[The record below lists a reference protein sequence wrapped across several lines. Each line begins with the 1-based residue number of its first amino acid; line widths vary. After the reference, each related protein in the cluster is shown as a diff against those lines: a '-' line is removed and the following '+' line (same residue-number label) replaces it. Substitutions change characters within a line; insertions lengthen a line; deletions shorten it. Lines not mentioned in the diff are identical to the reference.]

1 MPKRNQTRRRNK
13 RGGFWSFDDV
23 STGASSVG
31 SDISSGAQS
40 AFSGISNSLSGVGSS
55 ISDWLSGKKTEQYGQ
70 TQNYGQQSQEQSFEG
85 QQYMGGR
92 KRRKRGGAP
101 AAPYNPAEIWLNQSK
116 YPQSVGGKR
125 TRHRGRKS
133 RRPRK

>member
-31 SDISSGAQS
+31 SDISRGAQS

-55 ISDWLSGKKTEQYGQ
+55 ISDWWSGKKTDQYGQ
-70 TQNYGQQSQEQSFEG
+70 AQGYAQAHGYAPAQGYGTT
-85 QQYMGGR
+85 MPGG
-92 KRRKRGGAP
+92 RKRGGAP

>member
-13 RGGFWSFDDV
+13 RGGFLGLDDV
-23 STGASSVG
+23 SMGASRVGSDVSSGFSSVG
-31 SDISSGAQS
+31 
-40 AFSGISNSLSGVGSS
+40 AFFSNLNP
-55 ISDWLSGKKTEQYGQ
+55 WKKTDP
-70 TQNYGQQSQEQSFEG
+70 YGQQLQVPQQQTSGE

-101 AAPYNPAEIWLNQSK
+101 ATPYNPAEIWLNQGK

-125 TRHRGRKS
+125 TRRKS
-133 RRPRK
+133 RRHRK